1 MLYDFIY
8 MTFWK
13 DKSVA
18 ENASVIARNWGEG

>member
-8 MTFWK
+8 TFWK